1 MPFEKGNTY
10 GVETR
15 FKPGQSGN
23 PAGRPRGL
31 AAIARK
37 QLEEIAADGDQTRGE
52 LVVRKLIDLA
62 LAGNVQAIR
71 LILDRE
77 WPAPNRHEIAG
88 ADGDSIRVE
97 IEEAARDLESLLARR
112 AS

>member
-10 GVETR
+10 GIETR
-15 FKPGQSGN
+15 FKPGESGN
-23 PAGRPRGL
+23 PSGRPRGL

-37 QLEEIAADGDQTRGE
+37 QLEEVAAGGDQTRGE
-52 LVVRKLIDLA
+52 LLVRKLIDLA

-71 LILDRE
+71 LVLDRE

-88 ADGDSIRVE
+88 TDGDSIRVE
-97 IEEAARDLESLLARR
+97 VEKAARELDRMLGRVA
-112 AS
+112 